1 MNKLSILS
9 VVRLILLTGLLSLF
23 FACSSSTNK
32 ESVEDAIQDYWTIPT
47 QYQNVPIEK
56 IKDQVEITEYKTI
69 KGAATRAERDLVE
82 KIHNTTAKTD
92 EEALATFVNKLVT
105 FEGEFDKVAR
115 QAKAPLAIKEV
126 APGKYEMWFCDKTRT
141 PCRYAMFLLYEGKP
155 GKGNTLF
162 SSDNTIR
169 FWGVIRGEEI
179 RKMFGAS
186 LSPNYKRYPKIRVL
200 DLEVIK

>member
-1 MNKLSILS
+1 MKLLS
-9 VVRLILLTGLLSLF
+9 LPTIIRLILLTGLLSVF

-32 ESVEDAIQDYWTIPT
+32 ETDGNSKQDYWTIPT
-47 QYQNVPIEK
+47 QYQNVPIAE
-56 IKDQVEITEYKTI
+56 IKTQVEITEYKTI

-105 FEGEFDKVAR
+105 FEGEIDKVAR
-115 QAKAPLAIKEV
+115 QAKAPLAIEEV
-126 APGKYEMWFCDKTRT
+126 APGKYQMWFCDKTRT
-141 PCRYAMFLLYEGKP
+141 PCRYAMFLLYEGEP
-155 GKGNTLF
+155 GKGNSLF
-162 SSDNTIR
+162 SNDNTIR
-169 FWGVIRGEEI
+169 FWGIIRGEEI

-186 LSPNYKRYPKIRVL
+186 LTPNYTRYPKIRVL

>member
-1 MNKLSILS
+1 MKILSITT
-9 VVRLILLTGLLSLF
+9 VFRLVLLTVTLLFF

-32 ESVEDAIQDYWTIPT
+32 EAAENSKQDYWTVPT
-47 QYQNVPIEK
+47 QYQNVPIEE
-56 IKDQVEITEYKTI
+56 IKAQVEITEYKTI

-82 KIHNTTAKTD
+82 KIKNTTAKTD

-105 FEGEFDKVAR
+105 FEGEIDKVAR
-115 QAKAPLAIKEV
+115 QAKAPLAIEEI
-126 APGKYEMWFCDKTRT
+126 APGKYQMWFCDKTRT
-141 PCRYAMFLLYEGKP
+141 PCRYAMFLLYEGEP

-162 SSDNTIR
+162 SSDNTVR
-169 FWGVIRGEEI
+169 FWGIIRGEEI